1 MPLETPRLSYLADHP
16 DRIPV
21 LAGWFYRQW
30 RNYFPPD
37 AGEEYVA
44 GFLKTRCNYDRVP
57 LAMVLLAG
65 DTLLGSVSL
74 KEHDM
79 ETRMELTPWL
89 AGLYVDAAHRGR
101 GVGTLL
107 VKGCEEEARRL
118 GIAVLYL
125 FTPDA
130 AEFYLRLGWTV
141 YEVTEYKSARVT
153 VMKKV
158 LG

>member
-16 DRIPV
+16 ACIPV
-21 LAGWFYRQW
+21 LAEWFNRQW
-30 RNYFPPD
+30 SRFLP
-37 AGEEYVA
+37 AGAGVEYLVRS
-44 GFLKTRCNYDRVP
+44 LKMRCNYDRIP
-57 LAMVLLAG
+57 LALVLLSG

-89 AGLYVDAAHRGR
+89 AGLYVDAAHRGH
-101 GVGTLL
+101 GGGTLL

-118 GIAVLYL
+118 GVAVLYL

-158 LG
+158 L